1 MGIKFLNLIFL
12 NFKDKC
18 LCKKSN
24 LHSLIFY
31 LSVPVSEKKIGK
43 KNSPDNS
50 AGPYIVFWSKMNAS
64 DYSFSP

>member
-12 NFKDKC
+12 NFKDKR

-43 KNSPDNS
+43 KIARTILPGHILFFG
-50 AGPYIVFWSKMNAS
+50 AK
-64 DYSFSP
+64 